1 MEERMKKD
9 KKQGCINCRILR
21 ELHKIGRD
29 CDIRMDKNVSSCNQ
43 WLPGHCRNDVRR
55 DRVNS
60 H

>member
-1 MEERMKKD
+1 MKKD